1 MNRASELVHDA
12 VTMLRDRG
20 FIPIVSNGG
29 RHLRVRW
36 FDGGRR
42 YTLFIPT
49 SPGDVRARLNS
60 RAVLKRILRARAASA
75 STQGRAEP

>member
-1 MNRASELVHDA
+1 MNRASELVRDA

-20 FIPIVSNGG
+20 FTPIVSNGG
-29 RHLRVRW
+29 RHLRVCW

-42 YTLFIPT
+42 YTLFIPA

-60 RAVLKRILRARAASA
+60 RAVLRRILRSNGGA
-75 STQGRAEP
+75 